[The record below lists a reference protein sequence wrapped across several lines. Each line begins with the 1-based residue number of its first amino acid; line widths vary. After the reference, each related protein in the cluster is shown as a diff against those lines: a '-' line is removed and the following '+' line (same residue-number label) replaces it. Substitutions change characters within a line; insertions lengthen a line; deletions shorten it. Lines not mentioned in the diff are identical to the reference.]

1 MTLKVHIKN
10 HERGLLLR
18 DGDVVKLLRPGNYY
32 RFWEWLLANPRTKI
46 DVFSTLT
53 TYLSHP
59 LLETFIHREDVRAE
73 LEVLT
78 LTDAQRALVWRDERL
93 TYILGPGRHALW
105 KVPYALRIETF
116 DIGDVKQ
123 VKFEHRQMAAVM
135 AHPEAVR
142 FFEGVQVTPHE
153 EVLVYRDGVLIDR
166 VREGLHVYWKGTG
179 KIAWKS
185 VDLREQV
192 ADVAGQEIMT
202 SDKVTLRVN
211 LVVTYQVL
219 DALAALGATADYTQ
233 ALYREAQ
240 LVLRAAV
247 GTRPLDALLADKES
261 IGGEVA
267 TALVARTAQ
276 LGVAVKSVG
285 LRDIILPGDMKEL
298 MNRVIAATKEAEA
311 NLIKRR
317 EETAAARSQA
327 NTARVLA
334 ENPQLARLK
343 ELELLGEIMA
353 KTKATFVLGPSDLSS
368 QIKTLVAAEKEV

>member
-18 DGDVVKLLRPGNYY
+18 DGDVVKLLRPGNYFQ
-32 RFWEWLLANPRTKI
+32 FWNWLLANPRTKI
-46 DVFSTLT
+46 DIFSTLN

-105 KVPYALRIETF
+105 KVPYTLRIETF
-116 DIGDVKQ
+116 DLTN
-123 VKFEHRQMAAVM
+123 VKFEHRQMATVL
-135 AHPEAVR
+135 AHPESVR

-185 VDLREQV
+185 VDMREQV

-211 LVVTYQVL
+211 LVVTYTVVDPQK
-219 DALAALGATADYTQ
+219 AITATADYAQ

-261 IGGEVA
+261 IGSEVA
-267 TALVARTAQ
+267 AALIARTAQ

-285 LRDIILPGDMKEL
+285 LRDIILPGEMKEL

-343 ELELLGEIMA
+343 ELELLGEILA
-353 KTKATFVLGPSDLSS
+353 KTKATFVLGPGDLSS
-368 QIKTLVAAEKEV
+368 QIKTLVAAEKDV